1 MPGSA
6 AGGSFSGPPLGPS
19 WVCRKAVVAHL
30 LLQDGAVTF
39 PDQAYV
45 PNGLLG
51 RLSGMRLFSVQFV
64 LDYVQLRFDGRTP
77 DTPVLNCYAM
87 PAVTAQAG
95 HFVDG
100 QPGYADAL
108 RSLIPGVVARTQE
121 ATGLGLRIELD
132 TGSAVLHPPAGDLAG
147 PEIAL
152 LLGFEDRQWMCW
164 RPGEESFEDL
174 A

>member
-1 MPGSA
+1 
-6 AGGSFSGPPLGPS
+6 
-19 WVCRKAVVAHL
+19 
-30 LLQDGAVTF
+30 VTF

-64 LDYVQLRFDGRTP
+64 LDYVQLRFDGPTP
-77 DTPVLNCYAM
+77 DMPVLNCYAM

-152 LLGFEDRQWMCW
+152 LFGFEDRQWMCW